1 MSERQDPPAKRARTQ
16 SKAASREKKPK
27 TPKAKKVSKSRKPR
41 PSRDSPPPSERRRS
55 GRAHKVSI
63 YTERDDDED
72 EAEMLEGVAEWQYE
86 GDSNGS
92 GDDSEAGSDAEP
104 ELSDAPSEKQAE
116 ESGAESDKEEPEKED
131 DDDNETPEM
140 EVDEPEPPKSN
151 GRKTATLASRTKA
164 AAKPAVKASVLTET
178 KRPTRSTRSR
188 RGKESA
194 EMDVDDDEEE

>member
-1 MSERQDPPAKRARTQ
+1 MSERQDPPAKRVRTQ
-16 SKAASREKKPK
+16 SKATSREKKPK
-27 TPKAKKVSKSRKPR
+27 TPKAKKVSKSRKTR

-55 GRAHKVSI
+55 GRAHKVSV

-72 EAEMLEGVAEWQYE
+72 EAEMLEGVASWQYE
-86 GDSNGS
+86 GDSS
-92 GDDSEAGSDAEP
+92 GDDNEAGSDAES
-104 ELSDAPSEKQAE
+104 ELSDAPSGEQAE
-116 ESGAESDKEEPEKED
+116 ESGAESDKEEPEKEH

-164 AAKPAVKASVLTET
+164 AAKPAVKASVLTEA
-178 KRPTRSTRSR
+178 KRPARSTRSR

>member
-1 MSERQDPPAKRARTQ
+1 MSERQDPPAKRVRTQ

-55 GRAHKVSI
+55 GRAHKVSV

-72 EAEMLEGVAEWQYE
+72 EAEMLEGVASWQYE
-86 GDSNGS
+86 GDSS
-92 GDDSEAGSDAEP
+92 GDDNEAGSDAES
-104 ELSDAPSEKQAE
+104 ELSDAPSEEQAE

-131 DDDNETPEM
+131 DDDNKTPEM

-151 GRKTATLASRTKA
+151 GRKTATLASRTKTT
-164 AAKPAVKASVLTET
+164 AKPAVKASVLTEA

-194 EMDVDDDEEE
+194 EMDVDDDEE

>member
-1 MSERQDPPAKRARTQ
+1 MSERQDPPAKRVRTQ

-27 TPKAKKVSKSRKPR
+27 TPKAKKVSKARKPR

-55 GRAHKVSI
+55 GRSHKVSV

-72 EAEMLEGVAEWQYE
+72 EAEMLEGVASWQYE
-86 GDSNGS
+86 DDSDGS
-92 GDDSEAGSDAEP
+92 GDDNEAGSDAES
-104 ELSDAPSEKQAE
+104 ELSDAPSEEQAE
-116 ESGAESDKEEPEKED
+116 ESGAESGKEESEKED
-131 DDDNETPEM
+131 EDDNETPEM

-151 GRKTATLASRTKA
+151 GRKTTLASRGKA
-164 AAKPAVKASVLTET
+164 AAKPAVKASALAEA

-194 EMDVDDDEEE
+194 EMDVDDDEE